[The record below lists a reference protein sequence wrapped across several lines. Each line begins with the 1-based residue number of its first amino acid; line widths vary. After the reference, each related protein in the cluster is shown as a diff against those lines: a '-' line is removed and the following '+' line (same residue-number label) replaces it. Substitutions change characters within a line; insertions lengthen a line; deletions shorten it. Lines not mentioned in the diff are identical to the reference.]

1 MKLSKAT
8 VAQRYSKALFELA
21 EKRQQRQAVLGELQE
36 VKKVLIQQPEL
47 ISVLTSKQIS
57 YQDKEKVLQVLIDS
71 ASSLVANLLQML
83 FDYHRIEDLRAIID
97 SYARLNDQF
106 EKTVRAQVITA
117 IKLGDAQ
124 KEKLTASF
132 AGLVGA
138 KKVVLEEKID
148 PQIIGGVILKSS
160 NRIYDG
166 SLRLRLEQIK
176 RLLLK

>member
-8 VAQRYSKALFELA
+8 VAQRYGKALFELA
-21 EKRQQRQAVLGELQE
+21 EEKQQRQTVLNELRE
-36 VKKVLIQQPEL
+36 VKKILIQQPEL
-47 ISVLTSKQIS
+47 IRVLISKRIS
-57 YQDKEKVLQVLIDS
+57 YQDKEKVLHILTDS
-71 ASSLVANLLQML
+71 ASFLVANLLQML
-83 FDYHRIEDLRAIID
+83 FDYHRIEDLSAVID
-97 SYARLNDQF
+97 QYARLNDQY
-106 EKTVRAQVITA
+106 EKTVRAQIVTA
-117 IKLGDAQ
+117 VALDDVQ

-138 KKVVLEEKID
+138 KKIVLEEKID
-148 PQIIGGVILKSS
+148 PQIIGGVILKSN

>member
-8 VAQRYSKALFELA
+8 VAQRYGKALFELA
-21 EKRQQRQAVLGELQE
+21 EEKKQRQAVLNELQE
-36 VKKVLIQQPEL
+36 VKKILLQQPEL
-47 ISVLTSKQIS
+47 ITVLVSEQIS
-57 YQDKEKVLQVLIDS
+57 YQDKEKVLKVLTDS
-71 ASSLVANLLQML
+71 ASFLVANLLQML
-83 FDYHRIEDLRAIID
+83 FEYHRIEDLSAVID
-97 SYARLNDQF
+97 QYTRLNDQY
-106 EKTVRAQVITA
+106 EKTVRAQVVTA
-117 IKLGDAQ
+117 VALDDVQ

-138 KKVVLEEKID
+138 KKIVLEEKID
-148 PQIIGGVILKSS
+148 PQIIGGVILKSN